1 MGLVKKTMLIVSID
15 SAIERLQRLQPQRK
29 WWRRWA
35 RRAAVAILLRETAA
49 GLEMLMI
56 ERAQRPG
63 DPWSGHM
70 AFPGGMQSGAD
81 RHSLAAAVR
90 ETAEEIGLELGR
102 GAPVARLSE
111 IYTPSHRGPRPI
123 MITPY
128 VFVLH
133 DEPALTF
140 NHEVAAALW
149 VPLHFLADTRNR
161 GDIRWRQLRLPCYDW
176 QGRRIW
182 GLSLQMIDELLKH
195 LRIE

>member
-1 MGLVKKTMLIVSID
+1 MLIVSIEN
-15 SAIERLQRLQPQRK
+15 AVERLQRLQPQRK

-35 RRAAVAILLRETAA
+35 RRAAVAILLRETSA

-56 ERAQRPG
+56 ERAQRSG

-81 RHSLAAAVR
+81 RHSLAAAIR
-90 ETAEEIGLELGR
+90 ETREEVGLDLER
-102 GAPVARLSE
+102 GAPIARLSE
-111 IYTPSHRGPRPI
+111 ISTPSHRGPRPMI
-123 MITPY
+123 ITPY
-128 VFVLH
+128 VFVLR
-133 DEPALTF
+133 DEPVLSF

-149 VPLHFLADTRNR
+149 VPLHFLADARNR

-176 QGRRIW
+176 EGRRIW